1 MGGVIYRI
9 IMDFPPPLLYMW
21 VVDGQLVEG
30 LRSQRRQRET
40 IKYEFIRLWSIKT
53 LDSAVWAAVAP
64 HTQSPEWQAAPPSSS
79 QK

>member
-40 IKYEFIRLWSIKT
+40 IKYEFIRL
-53 LDSAVWAAVAP
+53 
-64 HTQSPEWQAAPPSSS
+64 
-79 QK
+79 